1 MSSHPFPLPDP
12 TEDESRI
19 DFHAEDVP
27 YPLHDEALLRQWIER
42 VIEGAGCRLV
52 QLNYIFCSDEY
63 LYRLNVEYLDH
74 DTYTDIITF
83 PYAEPPLVHG
93 DLFISVERVR
103 ENARELDVPFE
114 DELHRVMIHGVWHLC
129 GQGDKTP
136 EEARAMRQREDEA
149 LQLLRH
155 MQRSKA

>member
-12 TEDESRI
+12 TEDEPRI
-19 DFHAEDVP
+19 AFHAEDVD
-27 YPLHDEALLRQWIER
+27 YPLAGEEPLRRWIEQ
-42 VIEGAGCRLV
+42 VIERAGCRLG

-83 PYAEPPLVHG
+83 PYAEPPVVHG
-93 DLFISVERVR
+93 DLFISVERVHD
-103 ENARELDVPFE
+103 NARELGVPFE

-136 EEARAMRQREDEA
+136 EEARAMRRREEEA
-149 LQLLRH
+149 LALLR
-155 MQRSKA
+155 QLNGS

>member
-1 MSSHPFPLPDP
+1 MAEFPFPLPDP
-12 TEDESRI
+12 LEETPSI
-19 DFHAEDVP
+19 DFHAEDVD
-27 YPLHDEALLRQWIER
+27 YPLTDEALLRQWIEK
-42 VIEGAGCRLV
+42 VIEGAGCHLV

-83 PYAEPPLVHG
+83 PYAEPPAVHG

-103 ENARELDVPFE
+103 DNARELGVPFE

-129 GQGDKTP
+129 GQGDKT
-136 EEARAMRQREDEA
+136 EAEAQAMRQREDEA
-149 LQLLRH
+149 LQLLR
-155 MQRSKA
+155 RLRE

>member
-1 MSSHPFPLPDP
+1 MSPHPFPPPDP
-12 TEDESRI
+12 AEDEPRI
-19 DFHAEDVP
+19 AFHAEDVD
-27 YPLHDEALLRQWIER
+27 YPLAGEELLRRWIEQ
-42 VIEGAGCRLV
+42 VIERAGCRLG

-103 ENARELDVPFE
+103 DNARELNVPFE

-136 EEARAMRQREDEA
+136 EEARTMRRREDEA
-149 LQLLRH
+149 LVLLR
-155 MQRSKA
+155 QLKE